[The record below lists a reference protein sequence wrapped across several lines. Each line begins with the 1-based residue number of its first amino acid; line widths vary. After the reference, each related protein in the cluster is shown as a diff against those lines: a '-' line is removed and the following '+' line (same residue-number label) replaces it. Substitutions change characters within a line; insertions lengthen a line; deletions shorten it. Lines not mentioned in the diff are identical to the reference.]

1 MNEIYNRRLVVGID
15 AGGTRIRAAL
25 AAAEPD
31 GALLGTGS
39 GGPGNALSV
48 GRAELT
54 AHLAAALAQAVPPA
68 ARARVGAV
76 HGGFAGAAPGL
87 GPERG
92 HGLVL
97 TCLGDAFAA
106 LGMAPDA
113 VEVGGDTEVAL
124 AAAPGAPRDGL
135 VLIAGTGAV
144 AARVTAGQRALVAD
158 GHGWLL
164 GDEGSGFWLGAQAVR
179 ATLAAL
185 DGRGPATSLV
195 PAVLAHYGV
204 PAASGPGV
212 RPEAAAGSPPAAAS
226 GDSALGAGIAYGGAG
241 RPAYGGPGGRPA
253 AGTRDL
259 AVPVGGAPGGP
270 AAQAVAEGLVVRA
283 YEAAP
288 VELALLS
295 PLVVSAAGE
304 GDAVAAGLLA
314 RAAEL
319 LAGSVRALRPRAGE
333 PLVLSGGLLGPGGPL
348 VGRVGALLAGT
359 GVRVFP
365 VSDGVVGAVALARL
379 LRS

>member
-25 AAAEPD
+25 AAAEPG

-48 GRAELT
+48 GRVQLT

-97 TCLGDAFAA
+97 ACLGDAFAA

-185 DGRGPATSLV
+185 DGRGPATSLL

-212 RPEAAAGSPPAAAS
+212 RPADAAGSPPAAAS
-226 GDSALGAGIAYGGAG
+226 GGSALGAGIAYGGPG
-241 RPAYGGPGGRPA
+241 RPAYGGSGRPA
-253 AGTRDL
+253 AGARDL
-259 AVPVGGAPGGP
+259 TGPVGGAPGGP
-270 AAQAVAEGLVVRA
+270 VAQAVAEGLVVRA

-295 PLVVSAAGE
+295 PLVVTAAGE

-348 VGRVGALLAGT
+348 VGQVGALLAGT

>member
-25 AAAEPD
+25 AAAEPG

-48 GRAELT
+48 GRAQLT

-97 TCLGDAFAA
+97 ACLGDAFAA

-226 GDSALGAGIAYGGAG
+226 GESALGAGIAYGG
-241 RPAYGGPGGRPA
+241 PGRPA
-253 AGTRDL
+253 AGARDL
-259 AVPVGGAPGGP
+259 TGPVGGAPGGP
-270 AAQAVAEGLVVRA
+270 FAQAVAEGVVVRA

-295 PLVVSAAGE
+295 PLVVAAAGE

-319 LAGSVRALRPRAGE
+319 LAAGVRALGPRAGE

-348 VGRVGALLAGT
+348 VGRVSELLAGT

-365 VSDGVVGAVALARL
+365 VSDGVGGAVALARL

>member
-25 AAAEPD
+25 AAAEPG

-39 GGPGNALSV
+39 GGPGNALGV

-54 AHLAAALAQAVPPA
+54 AHLTDALAQAVPPA

-87 GPERG
+87 GPDRG
-92 HGLVL
+92 LDLVRA
-97 TCLGDAFAA
+97 CLGDAFAA
-106 LGMAPDA
+106 LGMAPAA
-113 VEVGGDTEVAL
+113 VEIGGDTEVAL

-135 VLIAGTGAV
+135 VLIAGTGAI
-144 AARVTAGQRALVAD
+144 AARVTAGERALVAD

-164 GDEGSGFWLGAQAVR
+164 GDEGSGFWLGSQAVR
-179 ATLAAL
+179 AALAAL
-185 DGRGPATSLV
+185 DGRGPATSLIR
-195 PAVLAHYGV
+195 AVLGHYGV
-204 PAASGPGV
+204 LVASVPGQDPAWGP
-212 RPEAAAGSPPAAAS
+212 
-226 GDSALGAGIAYGGAG
+226 
-241 RPAYGGPGGRPA
+241 PGEP
-253 AGTRDL
+253 L
-259 AVPVGGAPGGP
+259 
-270 AAQAVAEGLVVRA
+270 AQAVAEGVVVRA
-283 YEAAP
+283 YAAAP

-295 PLVVSAAGE
+295 PLVVAAAGE
-304 GDAVAAGLLA
+304 GDAVAARLLA

-319 LAGSVRALRPRAGE
+319 LAGTVRALRPRAGE

-348 VGRVGALLAGT
+348 VVRVTELLAGT

-365 VSDGVVGAVALARL
+365 VADGVVGAVALARL